1 MRVPAV
7 ERRRRGGFRIR
18 GWMIA
23 IVVVLVILFLS
34 ARGLAGFYTDY
45 LWFDSVGFGSTW
57 RGLLW
62 ARFAPTAVFTVLFFV
77 LMLVSLTV
85 ADRLAPKTRTMGPE
99 DELLARYQQSVGPYS
114 GRLRIAV
121 SAFFALVTGGS
132 VSSKWQQWILFTNA
146 KSFHINDPQFGK
158 DIGFY
163 VFRLPFL
170 TFVFDWLFAALII
183 ILIVTAVAHY
193 LNGGIR
199 LQSPFQRVT
208 PHVKAHLSV
217 ILALMALVKTAQ
229 YYYARFQLNFST
241 RGVVEGAS
249 KTDVAAQ
256 LPALNLLMVIS
267 IVAAALFVW
276 NIWRRGWVLPII
288 AVGLWAFV
296 SLVIGTIVPVIYQQ
310 FIVQPN
316 ELQKEQ
322 PYIARNIHATR
333 DAFDLEKVAVRSFPY
348 QQNLTAQSI
357 LNNSTTIENARLWDP
372 PVILR
377 NFQLF
382 QGLQTFY
389 KFADA
394 DVDRY
399 VIDGK
404 LVQTLVAARELNPA
418 DLPSQTWVNRHLVYT
433 HGYGAVVSPSNS
445 ASSVG
450 QPNYLLGDIP
460 PQGDIPLTRP
470 EVYFGEN
477 LAGFSLV
484 DAKSKE
490 FNYPQKGSNNN
501 FNRYHGTG
509 GVELSS
515 WLRRAAFALRFNDFN
530 ILISGQVTPKTK
542 VLYLRDIRDRVKKA
556 APFLHYDADPYP
568 VIANGRLVW
577 MLDGYTTSDK
587 YPYSQAFSGSGGL
600 NGSFNYVRNSV
611 KATIDAY
618 DGTIHFYVIDTK
630 DPVIQAYESAFP
642 HLFTSYTKMPDAI
655 KKHLRFPQDLFSAQT
670 DVYRTYHMTN
680 TTTFYNKAD
689 LWEVSPDP
697 GSGEVNAP
705 TVGDLQTPTTTNTP
719 QAASSTG
726 KRIDPIYLLVKL
738 PGDKTEQFI
747 LLRPFVPVSKGNTLQ
762 NLVSFMVAK
771 SDPAQYGKLES
782 FTMPTGQNTVY
793 GPVQVNSTILNTATI
808 SSQFTLLNQQG
819 SRVVQG
825 SLQLIPIDDSL
836 LYLRPIY
843 VVSASQKQPAF
854 RFVVVFYAG
863 QAVIDTTVKQAL
875 AQFPEFQGIAT
886 PTNPGGGAAG
896 GAGSTTG
903 GAGASTSNDTVQQLL
918 AQASK
923 VYNDAQTALKAGDFA
938 QYGTLSKQLGTLLQQ
953 ASDALTKSASGAKT
967 PTSSSTSSTTTTTIG
982 GSGGSQALST
992 HH

>member
-1 MRVPAV
+1 
-7 ERRRRGGFRIR
+7 
-18 GWMIA
+18 MIA
-23 IVVVLVILFLS
+23 VVVVLVVLFLS

-85 ADRLAPKTRTMGPE
+85 ADRLAPRTRTMGPE
-99 DELLARYQQSVGPYS
+99 DELLARYQHSVGPYS
-114 GRLRIAV
+114 GRIRIAV

-132 VSSKWQQWILFTNA
+132 VASQWQQWILFTNA
-146 KSFHINDPQFGK
+146 KSFGIDDPQFHK
-158 DIGFY
+158 DVGFY

-170 TFVFDWLFAALII
+170 TFLFDWLFAALII

-208 PHVKAHLSV
+208 PQVKAHLSV

-296 SLVIGTIVPVIYQQ
+296 SLVIGTIVPVVYQQ
-310 FIVQPN
+310 FFVQPN

-333 DAFDLEKVAVRSFPY
+333 EAFDLNKVAVKNFPY
-348 QQNLTAQSI
+348 QQNLNAQSI
-357 LNNSTTIENARLWDP
+357 VDNSTTIENTRLWDP

-382 QGLQTFY
+382 QALQTFY
-389 KFADA
+389 KFADV

-404 LVQTLVAARELNPA
+404 LVQTLIAARELNPA

-433 HGYGAVVSPSNS
+433 HGYGAVLSPSNS

-450 QPNYLLGDIP
+450 QPNYELSDIP
-460 PQGDIPLTRP
+460 PQGKIPLQRP

-484 DAKSKE
+484 DAKQKE
-490 FNYPQKGSNNN
+490 FNYPQKGADNN

-530 ILISGQVTPKTK
+530 VLISGQITPKTK
-542 VLYLRDIRDRVKKA
+542 VLYLRDILERVRKA

-568 VIANGRLVW
+568 VIADGRLVW
-577 MLDGYTTSDK
+577 MVDGYTTSSK
-587 YPYSQAFSGSGGL
+587 YPYSQSFSGTGGL

-618 DGTIHFYVIDTK
+618 DGTVKFYVIDPK
-630 DPVIQAYESAFP
+630 DPVIQAYRSAFP
-642 HLFTSYTKMPDAI
+642 HLFTDYDKMPAAI
-655 KKHLRFPQDLFSAQT
+655 KKHLRYPQDLFGAQT

-697 GSGEVNAP
+697 GSGEVAAP
-705 TVGDLQTPTTTNTP
+705 SLNDATAQTPTTTNTP

-726 KRIDPIYLLVKL
+726 KRIDPIYLLVRL
-738 PGDKTEQFI
+738 PDAKTEQFI
-747 LLRPFVPVSKGNTLQ
+747 LLRPFVPVSKGNALQ

-771 SDPAQYGKLES
+771 SDPAQYGDLQS
-782 FTMPTGQNTVY
+782 FTMPTGKSAVD
-793 GPVQVNSTILNTATI
+793 GPVQVNSTILNTAAI
-808 SSQFTLLNQQG
+808 SQQFTLLNQQG

-825 SLQLIPIDDSL
+825 SLQLIPIEDSL
-836 LYLRPIY
+836 LYIRPIY
-843 VVSASQKQPAF
+843 VLSASQKQPAF

-863 QAVIDTTVKQAL
+863 QAVIDTTVKKAL
-875 AQFPEFQGIAT
+875 AQFPQFQGIAT
-886 PTNPGGGAAG
+886 PSTPSTPGGTGGTGGTTPTNP
-896 GAGSTTG
+896 
-903 GAGASTSNDTVQQLL
+903 TVESILT
-918 AQASK
+918 QASR
-923 VYNDAQTALKAGDFA
+923 VYNEAQDALKAGDFA
-938 QYGTLSKQLGTLLQQ
+938 QYGTLSKQLGQLLQQ
-953 ASDALTKSASGAKT
+953 ASDALANPSKAGSSTSST
-967 PTSSSTSSTTTTTIG
+967 STSSSTSTTTTTS
-982 GSGGSQALST
+982 GSRSSQALAT
-992 HH
+992 RH